1 MSNDLLKPKIDLR
14 QQPTVA
20 CESCG
25 HTYFREVVI
34 LKKVSKLLTGSSED
48 TLVPFPTYKCDSCGY
63 VNDDFKLFDN
73 NDEESKIESV

>member
-1 MSNDLLKPKIDLR
+1 MDNDLLKPKIDLR

-20 CESCG
+20 CEECG

-48 TLVPFPTYKCDSCGY
+48 TLVPFPTYRCDSCRF
-63 VNDDFKLFDN
+63 VNEDFRLFENDD
-73 NDEESKIESV
+73 EGSQIESV